1 MARKESF
8 IPNRDDDFYNLV
20 NNIVQILQ
28 EPAEEAPSPSPS
40 PAPSAAPSTEKWQ
53 AWGVPETKMSRLI
66 DDFEDYEALYH
77 TGQSKKSRT
86 AADVDNHREAR
97 KGLEKY
103 LREFVNQYLRYEDQ
117 VPRGEKV
124 RMGIIPADT
133 EPSPVHGSHLGTL
146 APVVGFKNMGGG
158 KIDSRFRRTADQTR
172 GSVPK
177 GFEAELRYVIG
188 IALPPDPE
196 DIPSRTTVISSKS
209 RFQFDA
215 GMTNL
220 GKTLTGYARW
230 RHKTNPQFNSPWTS
244 VMQIVIA

>member
-1 MARKESF
+1 MSTKLEF
-8 IPNRDDDFYNLV
+8 IPKRDDDFYNLV
-20 NNIVQILQ
+20 KNLVDILH
-28 EPAEEAPSPSPS
+28 ELVEEVPPPGPSPSPS
-40 PAPSAAPSTEKWQ
+40 PAPSTEKWQ
-53 AWGVPETKMSRLI
+53 AWGVPETKMSRLD
-66 DDFEDYEALYH
+66 DDFEDYEAMYH
-77 TGQSKKSRT
+77 IAQSKKNRKTS
-86 AADVDNHREAR
+86 DVDNHRQSR

-117 VPRGEKV
+117 VLRGEKV
-124 RMGIIPADT
+124 RMGIMPADT

-146 APVVGFKNMGGG
+146 APVVGLKNMGGG
-158 KIDSRFRRTADQTR
+158 KIDARFRRTADQTR

-196 DIPSRTTVISSKS
+196 DIPYRTSVISSKS

-220 GKTLTGYARW
+220 GKTLVGYARW
-230 RHKTNPQFNSPWTS
+230 RHKTNPQFNSPWTN